1 MNEMPIEPTLS
12 LVGPGRAGVTIALAL
27 MTEGYRVIGV
37 AGRSVDAR
45 STLSAAAICNAQARF
60 VSEIGVGAGLVV
72 IATPDHAI
80 ESTAVAI
87 AEHLEPNTLVMHL
100 AGSQTLDV
108 FEGLLKQ
115 RNDIRVGSLHPLQ
128 TLPTASEGLDRLA
141 GSFAAIE
148 GDAEIEHI
156 ADLLGVVALR
166 IDPQHRTRYHAA
178 AVIASNHV
186 VALLGQVERLA
197 KDAGVPFAAFRAL
210 VEASVENAFE
220 MGPAGALTGPIARG
234 DLKTVEGHLRA
245 LDSSDRDAYRSL
257 AREATRLVDRRSD
270 GIERLLDDLRR
281 FE

>member
-1 MNEMPIEPTLS
+1 MS

-27 MTEGYRVIGV
+27 MAAGYRVVAV
-37 AGRSVDAR
+37 AGRSVDAQ
-45 STLSAAAICNAQARF
+45 STLSAAAICNAHARF
-60 VSEIGVGAGLVV
+60 VSDIGIGAELVV

-80 ESTAVAI
+80 EATAMAI
-87 AEHLEPNTLVMHL
+87 APTLEPDALVMHL

-108 FEGLLKQ
+108 FDGLRSL
-115 RNDIRVGSLHPLQ
+115 RSDIRLGSLHPLQ
-128 TLPTASEGLDRLA
+128 TIPSASDGLDRLV

-148 GDAEIEHI
+148 GDPEIERI
-156 ADLLGVVALR
+156 AELLGVQPLR
-166 IDPQHRTRYHAA
+166 IDPEHRTRYHAA

-197 KDAGVPFAAFRAL
+197 HDAGIPFAAFRAL
-210 VEASVENAFE
+210 VEASVDNAFE
-220 MGPAGALTGPIARG
+220 MGPAQALTGPIARG

-245 LDSSDRDAYRSL
+245 LDAGDRDAYRSL
-257 AREATRLVDRRSD
+257 AREAMRLVDRRSE